1 MEVSNLM
8 CVLCQAL
15 GCGTGTEHPEHRATL
30 GWDLRKQGWVGRIQ
44 RRGHL
49 GDQVRLLEEVL

>member
-1 MEVSNLM
+1 MP
-8 CVLCQAL
+8 
-15 GCGTGTEHPEHRATL
+15 GTGMWQGTEHPEHRATL
-30 GWDLRKQGWVGRIQ
+30 GWDLRKQGWVGRMQ